1 MQQERSFVVSLR
13 FYSENKKK
21 SQLIPANKLTLWNKD
36 KLQALL
42 APVEK
47 LVEKRRC
54 VKMRKYIYT
63 QNLVFCKL
71 ESTLRKTSISFAKIK
86 HSCYPLRMTNLGP
99 DMGAIVG
106 PTNPDDIFQ
115 PGERG
120 GQGGSQVITL
130 NIHNLDKFE

>member
-13 FYSENKKK
+13 CYSENKKK
-21 SQLIPANKLTLWNKD
+21 GQLIPANKLTLWNKD

-71 ESTLRKTSISFAKIK
+71 KFILLKTSIFFAKKIN
-86 HSCYPLRMTNLGP
+86 M
-99 DMGAIVG
+99 A
-106 PTNPDDIFQ
+106 DIRC
-115 PGERG
+115 G
-120 GQGGSQVITL
+120 
-130 NIHNLDKFE
+130 